1 MDVWGER
8 KMKHT
13 IDFVGKRKIPFT
25 ISLCII
31 VIGIIFNI
39 INGTRLDIQF
49 SGGAI
54 ISYSYTGEIDENAVQ
69 KLVNGMTEEEVSI
82 QVNQN
87 VKIAGSDETQNTI
100 SLSFS
105 GNQSISL
112 DKQKEI
118 TKALE
123 DNFPENQFAQSESSS
138 VDPTMG
144 GQFLLKCLVAVGIAA
159 VLMVVYVAFRF
170 KKIGGWSA
178 GVFALVALL
187 LDVSNVYFTFIIC
200 RLPIDSN
207 FIAVALMILGYSLN
221 DTIVIYDRVRENRRL
236 SSPKTDIG
244 DIVNKSINQN
254 LSRTINTSITTF
266 AAITVVFIVS
276 LIFDLPS
283 VTSFALPMMVG
294 IVSGCYTTNCIV
306 GPLWVM
312 WKKRGKKKKEEAAA
326 EA

>member
-1 MDVWGER
+1 
-8 KMKHT
+8 MKHT

-118 TKALE
+118 TQALE

>member
-1 MDVWGER
+1 
-8 KMKHT
+8 MKHT
-13 IDFVGKRKIPFT
+13 IDFVGKRKIAFT

-39 INGTRLDIQF
+39 INGTQLDIQF

-54 ISYSYTGEIDENAVQ
+54 ISYSYTGEIDENEVQ
-69 KLVNGMTEEEVSI
+69 RLVDGMTEEKVSI

-118 TKALE
+118 TNALE
-123 DNFPENQFAQSESSS
+123 ENFPDNHFAQSESSS
-138 VDPTMG
+138 VDPAMG
-144 GQFLLKCLVAVGIAA
+144 SQFLLKCLVAVAIAA

-221 DTIVIYDRVRENRRL
+221 DTIIIYDRVRENRRL
-236 SSPKTDIG
+236 SGPKTDIG

-266 AAITVVFIVS
+266 AAITVVFVVS

-294 IVSGCYTTNCIV
+294 IVSGCYTSNCIV

-312 WKKRGKKKKEEAAA
+312 WKKRGKNKKEDKKEATV

>member
-1 MDVWGER
+1 M
-8 KMKHT
+8 
-13 IDFVGKRKIPFT
+13 
-25 ISLCII
+25 
-31 VIGIIFNI
+31 
-39 INGTRLDIQF
+39 
-49 SGGAI
+49 
-54 ISYSYTGEIDENAVQ
+54 
-69 KLVNGMTEEEVSI
+69 
-82 QVNQN
+82 
-87 VKIAGSDETQNTI
+87 
-100 SLSFS
+100 
-105 GNQSISL
+105 
-112 DKQKEI
+112 
-118 TKALE
+118 
-123 DNFPENQFAQSESSS
+123 
-138 VDPTMG
+138 
-144 GQFLLKCLVAVGIAA
+144 
-159 VLMVVYVAFRF
+159 AFRF

-312 WKKRGKKKKEEAAA
+312 WKKHGKKKKEEAAA

>member
-1 MDVWGER
+1 
-8 KMKHT
+8 MKHT

-69 KLVNGMTEEEVSI
+69 KLVNGMTEEEVRI

-87 VKIAGSDETQNTI
+87 VKIADSDETQNTI

-118 TKALE
+118 TQALE

>member
-1 MDVWGER
+1 
-8 KMKHT
+8 MKHT

-87 VKIAGSDETQNTI
+87 VRIAGSDETQNTI

>member
-118 TKALE
+118 TQALE

>member
-1 MDVWGER
+1 
-8 KMKHT
+8 
-13 IDFVGKRKIPFT
+13 
-25 ISLCII
+25 
-31 VIGIIFNI
+31 
-39 INGTRLDIQF
+39 
-49 SGGAI
+49 
-54 ISYSYTGEIDENAVQ
+54 
-69 KLVNGMTEEEVSI
+69 MTEEEVSI

-118 TKALE
+118 TQALE

>member
-1 MDVWGER
+1 
-8 KMKHT
+8 MKHT

-118 TKALE
+118 TQALE

-221 DTIVIYDRVRENRRL
+221 DTIVLYDRVRENRRL

>member
-1 MDVWGER
+1 
-8 KMKHT
+8 MKHT

-118 TKALE
+118 TQALE
-123 DNFPENQFAQSESSS
+123 DNFRC
-138 VDPTMG
+138 V
-144 GQFLLKCLVAVGIAA
+144 
-159 VLMVVYVAFRF
+159 
-170 KKIGGWSA
+170 
-178 GVFALVALL
+178 
-187 LDVSNVYFTFIIC
+187 
-200 RLPIDSN
+200 
-207 FIAVALMILGYSLN
+207 
-221 DTIVIYDRVRENRRL
+221 
-236 SSPKTDIG
+236 
-244 DIVNKSINQN
+244 
-254 LSRTINTSITTF
+254 
-266 AAITVVFIVS
+266 
-276 LIFDLPS
+276 
-283 VTSFALPMMVG
+283 
-294 IVSGCYTTNCIV
+294 
-306 GPLWVM
+306 
-312 WKKRGKKKKEEAAA
+312 
-326 EA
+326 

>member
-1 MDVWGER
+1 
-8 KMKHT
+8 MKHT

-31 VIGIIFNI
+31 VIGIIYNI
-39 INGTRLDIQF
+39 INGTRLDIHF
-49 SGGAI
+49 RGGAI

>member
-1 MDVWGER
+1 
-8 KMKHT
+8 MKHT

-39 INGTRLDIQF
+39 INGTRLDIHF

>member
-1 MDVWGER
+1 
-8 KMKHT
+8 MKHT

-118 TKALE
+118 TQALE

-159 VLMVVYVAFRF
+159 VLMVGYVAFRF

>member
-1 MDVWGER
+1 
-8 KMKHT
+8 MKHT

>member
-1 MDVWGER
+1 M
-8 KMKHT
+8 
-13 IDFVGKRKIPFT
+13 
-25 ISLCII
+25 
-31 VIGIIFNI
+31 
-39 INGTRLDIQF
+39 DIQF

-118 TKALE
+118 TQALE